1 MEGLYLS
8 TILFEASKGP
18 SPHKTE
24 RPRKDNPRDPPI
36 MMKIALLVAAMAA
49 ATSAAT
55 YNWNGASRSISDKKL
70 WLTDKGELRAVF
82 LRFEEGGE

>member
-1 MEGLYLS
+1 
-8 TILFEASKGP
+8 
-18 SPHKTE
+18 
-24 RPRKDNPRDPPI
+24 